1 MGKELIT
8 WGGRSSFEYD
18 GSVASGTRIRFGENG
33 QQFVTRE
40 QYIALLAHFKG
51 RTVDIG
57 TSRDNPPEGS
67 VGAWLQEHVTR
78 IAIASYV
85 GAILVAEGYA
95 ERVPLE
101 RSRIQFK

>member
-8 WGGRSSFEYD
+8 WGERSSFEYD
-18 GSVASGTRIRFGENG
+18 GSVDVGTAIRFGTNG
-33 QQFVTRE
+33 RQFVTRE
-40 QYIALLAHFKG
+40 QYVALLAHFKG

-57 TSRDNPPEGS
+57 TSRDNPPEDS
-67 VGAWLQEHVTR
+67 VGAWLQEHATKT
-78 IAIASYV
+78 AIASYV

-101 RSRIQFK
+101 RSRTQFK

>member
-1 MGKELIT
+1 MGKELAT
-8 WGGRSSFEYD
+8 WGERSSFEYD
-18 GSVASGTRIRFGENG
+18 GSVASGTSIRFGENG
-33 QQFVTRE
+33 RQLVTRE

-85 GAILVAEGYA
+85 GSILVAEGYA

-101 RSRIQFK
+101 RSRIRFK